1 MVPGISF
8 FYGFIRKKY
17 ERKRDLREIKKK
29 LKPFEKIQTDVKYLD
44 DIPEMYPECIVFK
57 FNYVP
62 NLI

>member
-1 MVPGISF
+1 LLFLRI
-8 FYGFIRKKY
+8 YKKKY

-29 LKPFEKIQTDVKYLD
+29 LKPFEKIQIDVKYLD